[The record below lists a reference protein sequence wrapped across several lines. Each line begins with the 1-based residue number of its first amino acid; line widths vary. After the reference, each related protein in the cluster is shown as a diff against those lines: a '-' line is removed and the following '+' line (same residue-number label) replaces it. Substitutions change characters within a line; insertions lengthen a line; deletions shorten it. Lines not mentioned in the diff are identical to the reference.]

1 MLVSKYIVKFFKSKK
16 IKKFFVFQGGAIMN
30 IIHQIGSDKSLK
42 YLVPH
47 HEQSLSM
54 QVDTAARLNGYGVGM
69 VTSGP
74 GATNILTG
82 VCSAYYDSVPCFFI
96 TGQVGQIHIKKNSNY
111 RQLGF
116 QETDVVSIFKSVT
129 KYAKQIQNKN
139 QIKYELEKAYQIS
152 LEGRPG
158 PVLLDIP
165 FNIQNQNIEIKKNNK
180 TLPYS
185 SFLKD
190 YKSDKYIKKII
201 EKITKYSKK
210 SKKVLFLIGGGI
222 KNSKKE
228 KDIIEFLEKNKLPF
242 VLTWTSFDTV
252 SKENRYYLGCIG
264 KNGHR
269 SANNACAEADLIIT
283 LGQRF
288 AVKNIFGNFAKK
300 AKIIAVDLDKQ
311 EIKSNILDIKLGI
324 NLDLDT
330 FYKKILK
337 KIKFS
342 YNIEWIEKV
351 FRDKKSLFDIN
362 VVSNKS
368 NYENLVNPF
377 IFFNRISSL
386 INKNYILH
394 CDIGAHETWFF
405 QSFYQK
411 KGQKIINHCGHGA
424 MGHSIC
430 SAISANFLN
439 KKTKN
444 IAFIGDGGFMMN
456 LQELNLINHTNKNIK
471 IVVLNNSSLGNTFL
485 GSLNRFK
492 KTFGSEKK
500 FGYHYPDI
508 KSLTRGFKLKY
519 YSIKNNKQI
528 NDTFKEFINFKKSA
542 ILDVKISKFQPT
554 AELHTINSD
563 KKEINV
569 DR

>member
-1 MLVSKYIVKFFKSKK
+1 MLVSKYIIKFFKSKK

-30 IIHQIGSDKSLK
+30 IIHQIGSDESLK
-42 YLVPH
+42 YLIPH

-54 QVDTAARLNGYGVGM
+54 QVDTAARLYGYGVGL

-96 TGQVGQIHIKKNSNY
+96 TGQVGQIHIKKNSKY

-129 KYAKQIQNKN
+129 KYAKQIENKN
-139 QIKYELEKAYQIS
+139 EIQNELEKAYQIS

-165 FNIQNQNIEIKKNNK
+165 FNIQNQNIKVKKK
-180 TLPYS
+180 SLSYGS
-185 SFLKD
+185 SSKYND
-190 YKSDKYIKKII
+190 KDKYIKRLIQKVI
-201 EKITKYSKK
+201 KYSKI
-210 SKKVLFLIGGGI
+210 SQKVLFLIGGGI
-222 KNSKKE
+222 KNSKEE
-228 KDIIEFLEKNKLPF
+228 KRIINFLEENKLPF
-242 VLTWTSFDTV
+242 VLTWTSFDVV
-252 SKENRYYLGCIG
+252 SKENKYYLGCIG

-269 SANNACAEADLIIT
+269 SANYACAEADLIIT

-288 AVKNIFGNFAKK
+288 AVKNIFGNFGKK
-300 AKIIAVDLDKQ
+300 ATIIAVDLDKQ
-311 EIKSNILDIKLGI
+311 EIKSNILNIKLGI
-324 NLDLDT
+324 HLDIDS
-330 FYKKILK
+330 FFKKILK
-337 KIKFS
+337 KINFS
-342 YNIEWIEKV
+342 QNTKWIEEV
-351 FRDKKSLFDIN
+351 SRFKKNLFDIN

-368 NYENLVNPF
+368 NYENFVNPF
-377 IFFNRISSL
+377 LFFNTISPL
-386 INKNYILH
+386 INNNYIIH

-411 KGQKIINHCGHGA
+411 KGQRIINHCGHGS

-439 KKTKN
+439 NKIRN

-456 LQELNLINHTNKNIK
+456 LQELNLINPKNKNIK
-471 IVVLNNSSLGNTFL
+471 VVVLNNSSLGNTFL
-485 GSLNRFK
+485 GSLGRYK
-492 KTFGSEKK
+492 TTFGSEKK
-500 FGYHYPDI
+500 FGYHNPDV
-508 KSLTRGFKLKY
+508 KSLTKGFKLKY
-519 YSIKNNKQI
+519 YLIKNNRSIKS
-528 NDTFKEFINFKKSA
+528 TFKKFLNDKKSA

-554 AELHTINSD
+554 AELHLIDSKMKKINID
-563 KKEINV
+563 G
-569 DR
+569 